1 MNALMNDFDIK
12 NATGASSQRWE
23 AISEIDQAIRD
34 NRLLEY
40 RLRKSWADPWSRRL
54 TIGVLVVITTGF
66 AFLAGTSLGLF

>member
-12 NATGASSQRWE
+12 NAAEATPQRWKGF
-23 AISEIDQAIRD
+23 SEIDQGIRE
-34 NRLLEY
+34 NRLMEY

-66 AFLAGTSLGLF
+66 AFLAGTSLGFF